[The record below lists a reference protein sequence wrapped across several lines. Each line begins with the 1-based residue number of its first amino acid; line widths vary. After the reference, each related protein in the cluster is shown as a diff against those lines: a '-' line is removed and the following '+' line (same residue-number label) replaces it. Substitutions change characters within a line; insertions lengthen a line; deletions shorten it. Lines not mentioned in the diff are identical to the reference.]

1 MLQWACEC
9 RYLFE
14 TVISFPLDAY
24 PEVEWLVALFLIFWG
39 TSILFPMV
47 AFYILTNNTQVF
59 PFLHI
64 LINIWYLFP
73 SWRQPSKQ
81 AGGDISQWLVCISLV
96 TSDVQHLFMYLLTML
111 VWSLK
116 VILCLALLCH
126 PPYICS
132 CYSKLGL
139 GVERG
144 LTSWRGFP
152 GGAVVKNLPAN
163 AGDTRDE
170 RDMRS
175 IPGLGRSPG
184 EGNGNL
190 LQYSC
195 LGNPVDRGAWWATV
209 HGVSRRTEDAHV
221 SFLEASFIL
230 ILSTCSTVDPWASRA
245 PSFTDFSSIY
255 LYLVNYKRARAS
267 TSARVQS
274 CAAAAADF

>member
-1 MLQWACEC
+1 MWMQIPLWDSD
-9 RYLFE
+9 L
-14 TVISFPLDAY
+14 ISFGCIPRSGMAGSSLFNFLRNLHTVSHGGILHSDQQY
-24 PEVEWLVALFLIFWG
+24 TSVPFSPYSHQHLVSLSFLKTAI
-39 TSILFPMV
+39 
-47 AFYILTNNTQVF
+47 Q
-59 PFLHI
+59 
-64 LINIWYLFP
+64 
-73 SWRQPSKQ
+73 K

-111 VWSLK
+111 AWSLK